1 MWQLWHRKTHFL
13 CNHRNRMW
21 SHVLNHTSQ
30 IGSGFVWKFF
40 CWMLTRIKY
49 CKLPPLLCKDS
60 RQKEVKP
67 QLCWDK
73 IESHSSHLSLWSRIS
88 GWCRLL
94 GDPGPGDLGG
104 SLGAAG
110 RARNFRTLI
119 TTETVSWR
127 RNKYYLPP
135 NLMRDSENPRAIK
148 MIRSLRHTLMRGGRQ
163 ETTGIIIPHQTRL

>member
-119 TTETVSWR
+119 TTETVPVMAEQISSDP
-127 RNKYYLPP
+127 KPLA
-135 NLMRDSENPRAIK
+135 MRLRSHKNYSLLATFWWEERVIPR
-148 MIRSLRHTLMRGGRQ
+148 IRHGDR
-163 ETTGIIIPHQTRL
+163 